1 MSDDWPGNIRELE
14 NVVERGV
21 ILAAECTVID
31 APQLFTS
38 GEQFNANQFA
48 VDRAGALVERD
59 AAQLL
64 DERASDAD
72 VERVSKSLNS
82 LLLGIQN
89 NDADQASLDDI
100 ETLLLR
106 KALDRA
112 SGNVAAAA
120 RLLGITRPQ
129 MVYRLKS
136 RGITHAGE

>member
-1 MSDDWPGNIRELE
+1 MAR
-14 NVVERGV
+14 VRV

-38 GEQFNANQFA
+38 GEHFNANQFT